1 MSHVPDAAARRRP
14 PVVRPGRRK
23 PRRGRGSVR
32 RSDIAAALTGITPI
46 GDTATERNAALERE
60 ARVKLQ
66 ETGLPEE
73 DIELVLSDLPS
84 YTAWEIPEGNVPSHI
99 REV

>member
-1 MSHVPDAAARRRP
+1 MSHVPDAATTRRP
-14 PVVRPGRRK
+14 PVVIPGRRK

-32 RSDIAAALTGITPI
+32 RSDIASALTGITPI
-46 GDTATERNAALERE
+46 GDTADERNAALIRE

-84 YTAWEIPEGNVPSHI
+84 YVAWEIPEGNVPGHI